1 MSIYDDVRA
10 MHIGFPRNYIALS
23 RGYSSSHRGI
33 DMCWDWDYGGPN
45 APVYAPYDGEVVATD
60 DGWGNT
66 YSSGVANWGNYVK
79 IKHAKN
85 VYTLSAHLLKGSLK
99 VKVGDKV
106 KRGQMIAQMNNSGY
120 SNGNHV
126 HFEIYIGGSGTGY
139 REDPLKYCYA
149 YPDDIIHP
157 DEVGSVMRYTP
168 IARRGTPVARNPY
181 VDQVKITATTL
192 RARKSPSLKG
202 EIFGYANTGYYD
214 CLGTTTADGYKWFH
228 VEDFWVAQNTNGDWV
243 EFFKAKEQRFDLTM
257 KKLDVSQKDAMV
269 AWCKESKVEYELKE
283 V

>member
-1 MSIYDDVRA
+1 MSIYDDVKA
-10 MHIGFPRNYIALS
+10 MHIGFPRNWIALS

-33 DMCWDWDYGGPN
+33 DMCWSWDYGGPN
-45 APVYAPYDGEVVATD
+45 APVLAPYDGEVVATD

-66 YSSGVANWGNYVK
+66 WSSGVANWGNYVK

-120 SNGNHV
+120 SNGCHV

-149 YPDDIIHP
+149 YPDDIVHP
-157 DEVGSVMRYTP
+157 DEKDKVMRYTP
-168 IARRGTPVARNPY
+168 ITRKGSPVPRNNR
-181 VDQVKITATTL
+181 VDQIHITATTL
-192 RARKSPSLKG
+192 RARKEPSLKA
-202 EIFGYANTGYYD
+202 EVYGYVNVGFYNYETS
-214 CLGTTTADGYKWFH
+214 TEADGYKWFK
-228 VEDFWVAQNTNGDWV
+228 VEDFWCAQGKNGDWI
-243 EFFKAKEQRFDLTM
+243 EFLPAQEPKFDLLM
-257 KKLDVSQKDAMV
+257 KKLDVGQKDAMV
-269 AWCKESKVEYELKE
+269 AWCKDSGVEYTVTEL
-283 V
+283 